1 MGTESKCVGLSGEY
15 LHPAASFAVAS
26 DVYLCVDSFV
36 QFLAV
41 GDDAYAAV
49 GLTSNV
55 LQLFKGGHDAVEVFL
70 VEGAEPFVNEEDV
83 DIKVGS
89 VK

>member
-1 MGTESKCVGLSGEY
+1 MGLSGEY
-15 LHPAASFAVAS
+15 LHPAASFTVAS

-36 QFLAV
+36 KFLAV

-49 GLTSNV
+49 GLACNV
-55 LQLFKGGHDAVEVFL
+55 LQLFEGGHDAVEVFL
-70 VEGAEPFVNEEDV
+70 VEGAKPFVNKEDV
-83 DIKVGS
+83 DIKVGP